1 MTAAMDLA
9 GRRAL
14 VTGGNRG
21 IGRAIA
27 LALAGAGADV
37 AVFARNAESVR
48 ETAGALAALGVRSMP
63 LIGDVARLDDV
74 ERAWNELHEG
84 FGGLDIL
91 VNNAGVTR
99 DNLLLRMKP
108 EEWREVIEVN
118 LNGTFHWS
126 RTVLKTMIRQRWGRI
141 VNIASIVGVTG
152 NAGQANYAASKA
164 GIIGFSKSLAREV
177 ASRNVTVNVIA
188 PGFIETEMTAAL
200 TPDAREQ
207 YLARIP
213 VGRLGTAD
221 DVARTALFLASP
233 GSEYITGQVIS
244 VDGGITM

>member
-1 MTAAMDLA
+1 VTAGIDLT

-27 LALAGAGADV
+27 EALASAGADV
-37 AVFARNAESVR
+37 AVFARNAESVH
-48 ETAGALAALGVRSMP
+48 EAANAIAAQGARALP
-63 LIGDVARLDDV
+63 LTGDVAKLEDV
-74 ERAWNELHEG
+74 ERAWADIQKAFE
-84 FGGLDIL
+84 GLDIL

-108 EEWREVIEVN
+108 EDWQTVLDVN
-118 LNGTFHWS
+118 LTGAFHWS
-126 RTVLKTMIRQRWGRI
+126 RTVLKSMIRQRWGRI

-164 GIIGFSKSLAREV
+164 GLIGFSKSLAQEV

-188 PGFIETEMTAAL
+188 PGFIDTEMTAAL
-200 TPDAREQ
+200 TDEAREQ
-207 YLARIP
+207 YLGRIP
-213 VGRLGTAD
+213 LGRLGAAS
-221 DVARTALFLASP
+221 DVAALALFLASP
-233 GSEYITGQVIS
+233 LSEYITGQVIC
-244 VDGGITM
+244 VDGGLTM

>member
-1 MTAAMDLA
+1 MTVGIDLT

-27 LALAGAGADV
+27 EALAAAGADV
-37 AVFARNAESVR
+37 AVFARNADSVN
-48 ETAGALAALGVRSMP
+48 EAANAIAAHGARALP
-63 LIGDVARLDDV
+63 LIGDVARLEDV
-74 ERAWNELHEG
+74 ERAWADIQKAFE
-84 FGGLDIL
+84 GLDIL

-108 EEWREVIEVN
+108 EDWQTVLDVN
-118 LNGTFHWS
+118 LTGAFHWS
-126 RTVLKTMIRQRWGRI
+126 RTVLKSMIRQRWGRI
-141 VNIASIVGVTG
+141 VNMASIVGVTG

-164 GIIGFSKSLAREV
+164 GLIGFSKSLAQEV

-200 TPDAREQ
+200 TNEAREQ
-207 YLARIP
+207 YLGKIP
-213 VGRLGTAD
+213 LGRLGAAS
-221 DVARTALFLASP
+221 DVAALALFLASP
-233 GSEYITGQVIS
+233 LSEYITGQVIC
-244 VDGGITM
+244 VDGGLTM

>member
-1 MTAAMDLA
+1 VTTGIDLT

-27 LALAGAGADV
+27 EALASAGADV
-37 AVFARNAESVR
+37 ALFARNAESVN
-48 ETAGALAALGVRSMP
+48 EAANAIAAHGARALP
-63 LIGDVARLDDV
+63 LTGDVAKLEDV
-74 ERAWNELHEG
+74 ERAWADIQKA
-84 FGGLDIL
+84 FDGLDIL

-108 EEWREVIEVN
+108 EDWQTVLDVN
-118 LNGTFHWS
+118 LTGAFHWS
-126 RTVLKTMIRQRWGRI
+126 KTVLKSMIRQRWGRI

-164 GIIGFSKSLAREV
+164 GLIGFSKSLAQEV

-200 TPDAREQ
+200 TDEAREQ
-207 YLARIP
+207 YLGKIP
-213 VGRLGTAD
+213 LGRLGAAS
-221 DVARTALFLASP
+221 DVAALAVFLASP
-233 GSEYITGQVIS
+233 LSEYITGQVIC
-244 VDGGITM
+244 VDGGLTM

>member
-1 MTAAMDLA
+1 MTAGVELN

-27 LALAGAGADV
+27 EALADAGADV
-37 AVFARNAESVR
+37 AVFARGAESVR
-48 ETAGALAALGVRSMP
+48 EAAEAIAARGVRS
-63 LIGDVARLDDV
+63 LALAGDVARLEDV
-74 ERAWNELHEG
+74 ERAWKELEEA
-84 FGGLDIL
+84 FGGVDIL

-108 EEWREVIEVN
+108 EEWQAVLDVN
-118 LNGTFHWS
+118 LTGTFHWT
-126 RTVLKTMIRQRWGRI
+126 RTVLKSMIRQRWGRI

-164 GIIGFSKSLAREV
+164 GIIGFSKSLAQEV

-200 TPDAREQ
+200 AEGARAQ
-207 YLARIP
+207 YLERIP
-213 VGRLGTAD
+213 LGRLGSAA
-221 DVARTALFLASP
+221 DVAGTALFLVSR
-233 GSEYITGQVIS
+233 GSEYITGQVIC
-244 VDGGITM
+244 VDGGLTM